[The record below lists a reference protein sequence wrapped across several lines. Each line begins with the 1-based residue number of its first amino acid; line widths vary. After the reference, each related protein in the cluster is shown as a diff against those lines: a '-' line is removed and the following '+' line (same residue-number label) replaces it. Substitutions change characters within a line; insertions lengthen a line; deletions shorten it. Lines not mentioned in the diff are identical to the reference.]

1 MQDKAT
7 GRYLD
12 PARVQLTEHRGKHF
26 KVKGPLNVG
35 RTPQG
40 QPVVFMAGQSE
51 AGKELAA
58 YGGEALFGAASDM
71 GEAQREYADIK
82 GRMAKYGRQPDELK
96 ILPGMSVLVGRTEAE
111 ANELYEELQSL
122 IPEPLAVT

>member
-1 MQDKAT
+1 MQDKST

-12 PARVQLTEHRGKHF
+12 PARVRLSSHSSKHL

-51 AGKELAA
+51 AGKDLAA
-58 YGGEALFGAASDM
+58 YGGEALW
-71 GEAQREYADIK
+71 
-82 GRMAKYGRQPDELK
+82 L
-96 ILPGMSVLVGRTEAE
+96 
-111 ANELYEELQSL
+111 L
-122 IPEPLAVT
+122 IE